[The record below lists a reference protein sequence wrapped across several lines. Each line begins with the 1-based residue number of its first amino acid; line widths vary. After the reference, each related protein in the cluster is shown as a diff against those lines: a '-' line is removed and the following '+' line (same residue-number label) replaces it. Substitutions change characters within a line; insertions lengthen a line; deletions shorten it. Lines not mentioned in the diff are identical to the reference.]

1 MRYPNLLAVLLTVN
15 QDVLRQRLLARNRE
29 TLVEIE
35 ERLERNTRF
44 AGDLL
49 ASNPQVFPLDNSA
62 DLQQTVATLIGL
74 MDKRQACA

>member
-1 MRYPNLLAVLLTVN
+1 MRYPTLLAVLLTVN

-29 TLVEIE
+29 TLAEIE
-35 ERLERNTRF
+35 ERLARNSRF

-49 ASNPQVFPLDNSA
+49 ANNPQVFPLDNSG

-74 MDKRQACA
+74 MERRDACA